1 METKH
6 FNLSSVENNRLIK
19 IIQVFFGFVCFAV
32 AIFWLIFSL
41 RSTRTERSL
50 WITIIFLAGFG
61 FYQVWSGMGKA
72 ARFIETGSEKI
83 IIKKTIFLPPSQL
96 SANEIQK
103 IEVYPFNLI
112 FFLKNNKKLT
122 LRLSTTYVET
132 NEKIK
137 DEVLTFGE
145 ENSVNIEFID
155 EKI

>member
-6 FNLSSVENNRLIK
+6 FTLSSVENNRLIK
-19 IIQVFFGFVCFAV
+19 IIQVLFGLVCFAV
-32 AIFWLIFSL
+32 AVFWLIFSF
-41 RSTRTERSL
+41 RTVKIERSL

-61 FYQVWSGMGKA
+61 FYQVWSGLGKA
-72 ARFIETGSEKI
+72 ARFIEIGSEKI

-112 FFLKNNKKLT
+112 FFLKNNKKIL

-145 ENSVNIEFID
+145 ENSINIEFID